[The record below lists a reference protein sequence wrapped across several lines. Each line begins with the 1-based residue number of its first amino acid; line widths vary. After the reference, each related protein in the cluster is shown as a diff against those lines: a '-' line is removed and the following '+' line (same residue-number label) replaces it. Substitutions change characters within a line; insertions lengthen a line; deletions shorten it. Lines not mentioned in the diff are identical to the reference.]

1 MLTYLISTYL
11 ILVGISFI
19 RTPRSIMQ
27 VKLIIYFMNDI
38 ILKIQKKFH
47 TKFLSDLGSVLVK
60 KTIFLKISCDGNIF
74 QFQ

>member
-1 MLTYLISTYL
+1 
-11 ILVGISFI
+11 
-19 RTPRSIMQ
+19 MQ

-47 TKFLSDLGSVLVK
+47 TQFLSDLGSVLVK